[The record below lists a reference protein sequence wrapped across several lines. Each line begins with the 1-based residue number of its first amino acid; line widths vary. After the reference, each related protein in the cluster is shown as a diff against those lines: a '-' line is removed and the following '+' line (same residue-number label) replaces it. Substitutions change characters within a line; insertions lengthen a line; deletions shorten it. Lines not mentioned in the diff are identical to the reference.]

1 MLNHLDLTNVGPAA
15 SMRLDFGPRLNLLTG
30 NNSLGK
36 TFVLDV
42 AWWALTQTWPGK
54 DERQS
59 MAWPLNGK
67 RREASI
73 TYSFD
78 SKSGRDMAHSSKFD
92 SEREVWPL
100 KQARPANPGLVLY
113 LRIDGGYSLWDPAR
127 NYWKKRSARNFED
140 PDRPKSFDF
149 DMNDIWNGLRGDG
162 NVYCEGLLSDWK
174 TWRDRGQ
181 LEYQLL
187 HDVLSKLTPHQS
199 DWMKLGEM
207 TRISLSDVREI
218 PTLETPYGPVPVTL
232 ASAGVKR
239 ILALAYLI
247 TWAHLE
253 HVNACKLLGDNP
265 THRFTVL
272 IDEVELHLHPQ
283 WQRVLLPAVLRVMKG
298 LGTEGA
304 IRAGEELPS
313 VQVIASTH
321 APLVM
326 ASIEPEYSEH
336 SDKVFH
342 FDVRDGDIRV
352 DEMQW
357 APQGDAVGW
366 LVSEVFGLEQARS
379 KDAEIAIEAAEAYM
393 RGSVEEPQP
402 KFTNRESIQKELLR
416 VLPTHDPFW
425 PRWIVSNGDR
435 GNDQV

>member
-1 MLNHLDLTNVGPAA
+1 MLNHLELTNVGPAA

-36 TFVLDV
+36 TFILDV

-73 TYSFD
+73 AYSFD
-78 SKSGRDMAHSSKFD
+78 SKSGRDMSHTSKFD

-113 LRIDGGYSLWDPAR
+113 LRSDGGFSLWDPAR

-149 DMNDIWNGLRGDG
+149 DMNDILNGLRGDG

-174 TWRDRGQ
+174 TWRDRGRM
-181 LEYQLL
+181 EDALL
-187 HDVLSKLTPHQS
+187 QNVLSKLTPHHL
-199 DWMKLGEM
+199 DWMTLGEM

-218 PTLETPYGPVPVTL
+218 PTIVTPYGPVPVTL
-232 ASAGVKR
+232 ASAGMRR
-239 ILALAYLI
+239 ILALAYI
-247 TWAHLE
+247 IVWAYTE
-253 HVNACKLLGDNP
+253 HAMASLLVGDEP
-265 THRFTVL
+265 TTKFVVL

-283 WQRVLLPAVLRVMKG
+283 WQRALLPAVLSILRD
-298 LGTEGA
+298 
-304 IRAGEELPS
+304 LPNRTAA
-313 VQVIASTH
+313 VQIIATTH

-326 ASIEPEYSEH
+326 ASVEPDYSEH
-336 SDKVFH
+336 TDKVFH
-342 FDVRDGDIRV
+342 FDVREGVIHV
-352 DEMQW
+352 DEMPW
-357 APQGDAVGW
+357 SPQGDAVGW
-366 LVSEVFGLEQARS
+366 LVSDAFGLEQARS
-379 KDAEIAIEAAEAYM
+379 KEAEVAIEAAEAYM
-393 RGSVEEPQP
+393 RGESHETKALP
-402 KFTNRESIQKELLR
+402 TNRESIHQELTR
-416 VLPTHDPFW
+416 TLPAHDHFW
-425 PRWIVSNGDR
+425 PRWLIHANGNSRD
-435 GNDQV
+435 